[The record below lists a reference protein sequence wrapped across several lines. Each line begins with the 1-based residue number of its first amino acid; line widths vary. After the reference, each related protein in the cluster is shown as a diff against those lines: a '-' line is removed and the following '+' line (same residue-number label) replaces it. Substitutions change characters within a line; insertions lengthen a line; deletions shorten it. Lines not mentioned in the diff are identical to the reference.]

1 MSVTDLMARLRT
13 LDIRLWTED
22 GRLRYSAPDG
32 ALTPELRAEL
42 RAARDELVALLGAR
56 PAQTPV
62 TRRPAAGPAPL
73 SAAQRRLWLLD
84 RMDPGNAAYGM
95 HAAVRLRG
103 GLDVDVLRRCV
114 REITDRH
121 EVLRTTFHDVE
132 GRPEQ
137 RVADSL
143 EIPLELR
150 DLRRLPRQERAE
162 EVARAGAEEA
172 RRGFDLAAGPLLR
185 TVLLRSADDEHVL
198 LLTMHHI
205 VSDGWSV
212 SVLINEL
219 VTLYTAFS
227 RGEASPLPPLAVQYA
242 DYAAWQAEWLA
253 GDGPAGQLAHWRER
267 LHDAPTDLA
276 LPLDRP
282 RPAVQTFRAMSTEG
296 RLAPEV
302 TAALRRIG
310 QEEGATLFMTMLTAF
325 NALMARHSGQDD
337 LVVGIPESGRNR
349 SETEPLIGCF
359 VNTLALRT
367 DLSGD
372 PDFRTALR
380 RVRDTALDAYAH
392 SEIPFEQILTEL
404 KTERRLDRTPVF
416 QVFFNMVPFS
426 PETLR
431 LPGLEAEIV
440 SVPETGAK
448 FDLTLYVSADG
459 GTLTLVHN
467 ADLFD
472 AARAAELMEQY
483 RALLAAVA
491 ADADLPLARYSL
503 VTAGAR
509 ELLPDPRS
517 PLPAVWDGPVHEA
530 FARRATE
537 TPDALAVRDPG
548 EALTYG
554 ELAARAREITARVE
568 ESGLGDGDLV
578 AVHGPRGAAMVAA
591 LLGVLGAG
599 AGFVV
604 LDPAEPAVR
613 LAEQIR
619 TAGVRGWIAVSAPG
633 DAPHEPAPELE
644 AALTDTA
651 VVRLSAA
658 PGTGSAAAA
667 RAGRGTGTVCGPD
680 TVAYAA
686 FTSGST
692 GRPKAVLGGHGPLAH
707 FVSWYARDYGLTA
720 GDRFALLSAP
730 GHDPMLR
737 DVFTPLALGAAL
749 YVPDHASLKPGEL
762 AAWLDEQRITV
773 ANLTPATLD
782 FMLSGAEAVRNAS
795 LRLLFFSGDRLLGGH
810 IERARSYAPDVR
822 CVNFYGATETP
833 QAVSAYEVPAP
844 GSLVHA
850 SPGVPSD
857 AHPGLPAEIPLGAGT
872 EGAQLVLRNRAGLQ
886 TGVGELGEI
895 HVRSPYLALGYAG
908 SPEATA
914 ERFVPAGPGGERAY
928 RTGDLGRYR
937 PDGSVQFVGRADRQ
951 VQIRGFRVEPG
962 ETEAALRSHPG
973 VADAVVTAA
982 SDGTGVRLAAHV
994 TPAAGTSVAGLDP
1007 RELRGHL
1014 RGLLPDYMVP
1024 TAWSVLPE
1032 LPRLANGKPDLR
1044 SLPEAVPPGA
1054 TEEYVAPSGATEE
1067 ALAQIWAE
1075 VLQVPRV
1082 GARDDFFELG
1092 GHSLLATVI
1101 THRIREQFGAEIA
1114 IRSLFEAPTVADL
1127 ARRLEEPG
1135 ALAAAPDGPGIR
1147 AVRRAPATAGL
1158 DDLLARLGDIS
1169 GGAQ

>member
-32 ALTPELRAEL
+32 ALTPELRTEL
-42 RAARDELVALLGAR
+42 RAAKDELVALLGAR
-56 PAQTPV
+56 AAQAPIG
-62 TRRPAAGPAPL
+62 RRPGTGPAPL
-73 SAAQRRLWLLD
+73 SAAQQRLWLLD
-84 RMDPGNAAYGM
+84 QMDPGNAAYGM
-95 HAAVRLRG
+95 HAGVRLRG
-103 GLDVDVLRRCV
+103 PVDVDVLRRCV
-114 REITDRH
+114 QEITDRH
-121 EVLRTTFHDVE
+121 AALRTTFRAVG

-137 RVADSL
+137 HVADSL
-143 EIPLELR
+143 AIPLELR
-150 DLRRLPRQERAE
+150 DLRHLPPRERAE

-205 VSDGWSV
+205 ISDGWSV
-212 SVLINEL
+212 SVLIGEL
-219 VTLYTAFS
+219 GALYTAFT
-227 RGEASPLPPLAVQYA
+227 RGTGSPLPPLEIQYA

-253 GDGPAGQLAHWRER
+253 GDGPAGQLAHWRDR

-296 RLAPEV
+296 RLDPQT
-302 TAALRRIG
+302 TAALKRLS

-325 NALMARHSGQDD
+325 SALLARHSGQDD

-392 SEIPFEQILTEL
+392 SEVPFEQVLAEL
-404 KTERRLDRTPVF
+404 RTERRLDRTPVF
-416 QVFFNMVPFS
+416 QVFFNMVPYS
-426 PETLR
+426 PQALE
-431 LPGLEAEIV
+431 LPGVEAEIV

-472 AARAAELMEQY
+472 AARAAELLEQY
-483 RALLAAVA
+483 RELLAAVA
-491 ADADLPLARYSL
+491 LDAGRPLTRYPL
-503 VTAGAR
+503 VTTAAR
-509 ELLPDPRS
+509 ELLPDPER
-517 PLPAVWDGPVHEA
+517 PLPAAWDVPVHEM
-530 FARRATE
+530 FARRAAE
-537 TPDALAVRDPG
+537 TPDAVAVCDPA
-548 EALTYG
+548 ESLTYG
-554 ELAARAREITARVE
+554 ELARRAGGIAARLRDA
-568 ESGLGDGDLV
+568 GLGPGDLV
-578 AVHGPRGAAMVAA
+578 AVHGPRGAGLVAA

-604 LDPAEPAVR
+604 LDPSEPAVR
-613 LAEQIR
+613 LADQVR
-619 TAGVRGWIAVSAPG
+619 TAGIRGWIAVATPGEAPDG
-633 DAPHEPAPELE
+633 PAPELE
-644 AALTDTA
+644 AALTETA
-651 VVRLSAA
+651 AVRLT
-658 PGTGSAAAA
+658 PAAAGSGPEA
-667 RAGRGTGTVCGPD
+667 SATEYRAAAECGPD

-720 GDRFALLSAP
+720 EDRFALLSAP

-749 YVPDHASLKPGEL
+749 YVPDHSSLKPGEL
-762 AAWLDEQRITV
+762 AAWLDERRITV
-773 ANLTPATLD
+773 ANMTPATLD
-782 FMLSGAEAVRNAS
+782 FVLSGAEGIRNTS
-795 LRLLFFSGDRLLGGH
+795 LRLLCFSGDRLLGGH
-810 IERARSYAPDVR
+810 VERARSYAPGVR

-833 QAVSAYEVPAP
+833 QAVSAYEVPVPGAGAP
-844 GSLVHA
+844 S
-850 SPGVPSD
+850 GV
-857 AHPGLPAEIPLGAGT
+857 PAEIPLGAGV
-872 EGAQLVLRNRAGLQ
+872 EGAQLVLRNRAGRQ

-895 HVRSPYLALGYAG
+895 HVRSPHLALGYPG
-908 SPEATA
+908 SPEGTA
-914 ERFVPAGPGGERAY
+914 ERFLPAGPGGEREY

-937 PDGSVQFVGRADRQ
+937 PDGTVQFVGRVDRQ

-962 ETEAALRSHPG
+962 ETERALRSHPG
-973 VADAVVTAA
+973 VADAVVVAAPDSTGMRLVAHVVPAGPSTAA
-982 SDGTGVRLAAHV
+982 
-994 TPAAGTSVAGLDP
+994 LDP
-1007 RELRGHL
+1007 RELRGHV

-1024 TAWSVLPE
+1024 TAWSVLEE

-1044 SLPEAVPPGA
+1044 SLPEAAPPGSA
-1054 TEEYVAPSGATEE
+1054 QEYVAPSGATEE
-1067 ALAQIWAE
+1067 SLARIWAE

-1082 GARDDFFELG
+1082 GARDDFFDLG

-1101 THRIREQFGAEIA
+1101 THRIREQFGVEIT
-1114 IRSLFEAPTVADL
+1114 IRSLFEAPTVAEL

-1135 ALAAAPDGPGIR
+1135 AVAASSAQPGIR
-1147 AVRRAPATAGL
+1147 AVRRAPESAGL

-1169 GGAQ
+1169 GGAR